1 MLFISFMILSIS
13 LLHSHCLWPLLSDL
27 ISQLFS
33 SLIPPVLPSHALKS
47 PYYPHYF
54 SDTWSANRWW
64 NKQTPWRRALQPS
77 SCLPAQSLMHMEN
90 ICLLSDFF
98 GDRVLN
104 LESGVDFDEVV
115 LAMFVH
121 QEFHGASVLVAHL
134 QGNNTAGEHH
144 LSCEWILFQ
153 KCRVVAVI
161 IYLSVSGRQHK
172 KILALHSI
180 KLWLHKHLKG
190 MTFNSYR
197 RLRGSSHYF
206 SVSQR
211 KIN

>member
-1 MLFISFMILSIS
+1 M
-13 LLHSHCLWPLLSDL
+13 
-27 ISQLFS
+27 
-33 SLIPPVLPSHALKS
+33 
-47 PYYPHYF
+47 
-54 SDTWSANRWW
+54 
-64 NKQTPWRRALQPS
+64 LQPS

-144 LSCEWILFQ
+144 LSCE
-153 KCRVVAVI
+153 
-161 IYLSVSGRQHK
+161 
-172 KILALHSI
+172 
-180 KLWLHKHLKG
+180 
-190 MTFNSYR
+190 
-197 RLRGSSHYF
+197 
-206 SVSQR
+206 
-211 KIN
+211 